1 MKIELKGIKYS
12 AFASQETICYEAS
25 IYIDGVRVGTVDNDG
40 HGGSDNVHPWD
51 VAERIDEYAKTLPKF
66 TCEWIDKETGKPG
79 EIHQTHE
86 IIFGEL
92 MNDHLIKKDL
102 KRFLASKILYTSD
115 GKLYTTNA
123 KSAAELKTA
132 LAKPDLKQQL
142 KADVILNLLPL
153 DEALQTFRSF

>member
-1 MKIELKGIKYS
+1 MKIELRGIKYS
-12 AFASQETICYEAS
+12 AFASQETLCYEAS

-40 HGGSDNVHPWD
+40 RGGSDNVHPWE
-51 VAERIDEYAKTLPKF
+51 VAERIDEYAKKLPKF

-79 EIHQTHE
+79 EIHQNHE

-102 KRFLASKILYTSD
+102 KGFLASKIVYTSD
-115 GKLYTTNA
+115 GKLYATNA
-123 KSAAELKTA
+123 KTASELKIA

-142 KADVILNLLPL
+142 KADLILNLLPF

>member
-1 MKIELKGIKYS
+1 MKIELRGIKYS
-12 AFASQETICYEAS
+12 AFASQETLCYEAS

-40 HGGSDNVHPWD
+40 RGGSDNVHPWE
-51 VAERIDEYAKTLPKF
+51 VAERIDEYAKGLPKF
-66 TCEWIDKETGKPG
+66 TCEWIDKETGRPG
-79 EIHQTHE
+79 EIHQNHE

-102 KRFLASKILYTSD
+102 KGFLASKIVYTSD
-115 GKLYTTNA
+115 GKLYATNA
-123 KSAAELKTA
+123 KSASELKIA

-142 KADVILNLLPL
+142 KADVILNLLPF

>member
-1 MKIELKGIKYS
+1 MKIELRGIKYS

-40 HGGSDNVHPWD
+40 RGGSDNVHPWE

-66 TCEWIDKETGKPG
+66 TCEWIDPATGKPG
-79 EIHQTHE
+79 EIHQNHE

-115 GKLYTTNA
+115 GKLYATNA
-123 KSAAELKTA
+123 KSAAELKAA
-132 LAKPDLKQQL
+132 LAKSDLKQQL
-142 KADVILNLLPL
+142 KADVILNLLPF

>member
-1 MKIELKGIKYS
+1 MKIELRGIKYS

-40 HGGSDNVHPWD
+40 RGGSDNVHPWE

-66 TCEWIDKETGKPG
+66 TCEWIDPATGNPG
-79 EIHQTHE
+79 EIHQNHE

-92 MNDHLIKKDL
+92 MNDHLMKKDL

-115 GKLYTTNA
+115 GKLYATNA
-123 KSAAELKTA
+123 KSASELKIA

-142 KADVILNLLPL
+142 KADVILNLLPF